1 MPSWTG
7 LKNYTNNK
15 FQFPNLKICYP
26 LSKYQMDSL
35 ALKFS
40 YDMEYYNRH
49 PCEEMEQR
57 QLFCYNLIS
66 MTFITEKAVSK
77 RQMSAGFLIPEKS
90 NQIMK
95 WLWIG
100 AQIHLNGF
108 WFHVRDDFHYVTHL
122 QWKPKGMFWIY
133 SWTQTT
139 LSFLKFLV
147 TTIM

>member
-1 MPSWTG
+1 
-7 LKNYTNNK
+7 
-15 FQFPNLKICYP
+15 
-26 LSKYQMDSL
+26 MDSL

-95 WLWIG
+95 
-100 AQIHLNGF
+100 
-108 WFHVRDDFHYVTHL
+108 
-122 QWKPKGMFWIY
+122 
-133 SWTQTT
+133 
-139 LSFLKFLV
+139 
-147 TTIM
+147 